1 MKKPI
6 TIGVI
11 AVITT
16 ILVTSAV
23 DYSAIGAKPI
33 DQIRL
38 QNGNVIGNGIISCPN
53 GDTLVSD
60 GVSVYFT
67 EHIENEARGDFI
79 IQQNNP
85 QPQKFYRITLWT
97 GEVQSDK
104 FSFTGIGNPSQPL
117 AQFCDEP
124 WPGDRSIVTIWG
136 ECGEDVTVHFESE
149 LGYSGSFT
157 GNVLCV

>member
-11 AVITT
+11 AVIAT

-33 DQIRL
+33 DQIYL
-38 QNGNVIGNGIISCPN
+38 QTSGSENDGEMTCPN
-53 GDTLVSD
+53 GSTVETSNGSVSFNERND
-60 GVSVYFT
+60 SVSGSFGMASSV
-67 EHIENEARGDFI
+67 G
-79 IQQNNP
+79 
-85 QPQKFYRITLWT
+85 QKQFVTTLWN
-97 GEVQSDK
+97 GNIQSGQ
-104 FSFTGIGNPSQPL
+104 FTFTGIGNENSEFL
-117 AQFCDEP
+117 QFCGLSFPVEQTL
-124 WPGDRSIVTIWG
+124 VTVWG
-136 ECGEDVTVHFESE
+136 ECGNDVTVHFESE